1 MCRFIET
8 MKFAHGSI
16 DNLGFHQKRVNRA
29 FTEYFSGHSPIQLKD
44 INIPDNWK
52 DRVGKCRIVYNRDII
67 KIDFSQSTI
76 FKITSLKIVES
87 PALDY
92 KHKYEDRSQLEKL
105 YHKRGTADEVI
116 ISLDGRITD
125 SFYANLAFYSG
136 EKWYTPMHPLLKGTK
151 RQQLLEAGKLIE
163 EDLKVDDIHNFQE
176 VSLINAMLD
185 LGQVSVKINQVY

>member
-8 MKFAHGSI
+8 MKFAQGSI

-76 FKITSLKIVES
+76 FKITSLQIVES

-105 YHKRGTADEVI
+105 YQKRGTADEII
-116 ISLDGRITD
+116 ISVNGRITD
-125 SFYANLAFYSG
+125 SFYANLDFKDD
-136 EKWYTPMHPLLKGTK
+136 ERWVTPKHPLLKGTK
-151 RQQLLEAGKLIE
+151 RQQLLEEGKIIE
-163 EDLKVDDIHNFQE
+163 RDLKTDNISGFQT

-185 LGQVSVKINQVY
+185 LGHVTIDINNVN